1 MNKKKPT
8 YIYIAV
14 CRVFENFVIKFGK
27 KQIKEDLQLRHL
39 TKNVSELRDLFTFA
53 PYLCLRVHTNVR
65 TSSDKKRRNNQIE
78 KQKRSIKTI

>member
-1 MNKKKPT
+1 M
-8 YIYIAV
+8 
-14 CRVFENFVIKFGK
+14 IKFGK

-65 TSSDKKRRNNQIE
+65 TGSDKKEGIIKLRNKSGALKLSNDLLASYFHCSRAT
-78 KQKRSIKTI
+78 K